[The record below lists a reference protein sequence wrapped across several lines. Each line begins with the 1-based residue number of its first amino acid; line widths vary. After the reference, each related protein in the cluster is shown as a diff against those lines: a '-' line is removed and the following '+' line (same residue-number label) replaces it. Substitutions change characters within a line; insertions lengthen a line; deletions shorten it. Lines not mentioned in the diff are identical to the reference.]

1 MAIPFPV
8 ISEGTRVRIVQGPF
22 PQDPALTGRTG
33 VVIASNEYST
43 HNIGVVLDGENA
55 PRSFA
60 PQELEPTEAIA
71 LPPERQA
78 AKRLRA
84 LP

>member
-8 ISEGTRVRIVQGPF
+8 ISEGTRVKIVQGPF

-33 VVIASNEYST
+33 VVVASTEYSMN
-43 HNIGVVLDGENA
+43 NIGVVLDGENA
-55 PRSFA
+55 PRFFA
-60 PQELEPTEAIA
+60 PQELEPTQALA

>member
-1 MAIPFPV
+1 MAVAIPV
-8 ISEGTRVRIVQGPF
+8 IAEGTRVKVVRGPF

-33 VVIASNEYST
+33 VVVVSTEYST
-43 HNIGVVLDGENA
+43 NNIGVVLDGENA

-60 PQELEPTEAIA
+60 PEELERTQALA

>member
-1 MAIPFPV
+1 MAIPYPV
-8 ISEGTRVRIVQGPF
+8 ISEGTRVKVVRGPF
-22 PQDPALTGRTG
+22 PQDPAVTGRTG
-33 VVIASNEYST
+33 VVVASTEYSM
-43 HNIGVVLDGENA
+43 HNIGVILDGDTA
-55 PRSFA
+55 PRSFS
-60 PQELEPTEAIA
+60 PQELEPTQAPA